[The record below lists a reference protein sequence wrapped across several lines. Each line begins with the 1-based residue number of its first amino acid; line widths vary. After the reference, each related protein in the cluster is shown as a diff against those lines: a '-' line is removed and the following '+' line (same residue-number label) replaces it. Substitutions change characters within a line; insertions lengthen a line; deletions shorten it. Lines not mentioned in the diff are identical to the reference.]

1 MILFNSLFIW
11 EKYIEGGIKML
22 SLTEAEK
29 GKIKEYK
36 QKMIESTSIEEIQYY
51 AALIHEIFDEA
62 EKRRQSLVKNKKVVN
77 LLKNR
82 KWKISKKIA
91 SVI

>member
-1 MILFNSLFIW
+1 
-11 EKYIEGGIKML
+11 ML